1 MLEIKLTGCFA
12 HFFFEF
18 LKVLLHLLGGNF
30 GIGPGV
36 FDGNGDVVSFCYLH
50 QVRVGL
56 RRLRVALRVFR
67 GLARRRPADAFE
79 ARLAR
84 DTERVGA
91 LSMLLAALKDAE
103 KASGSLDDTAAI
115 QVLTRER
122 KKRVEAAESF
132 REGGR
137 EDAAVKEESEVALI
151 DAYLPAALDEAELD
165 ALIAAAIAEAGATE
179 PKDLGSVMKILQPKT
194 AGRADGK
201 VVSTKVREALAA
213 RPSS

>member
-1 MLEIKLTGCFA
+1 MIE
-12 HFFFEF
+12 
-18 LKVLLHLLGGNF
+18 
-30 GIGPGV
+30 
-36 FDGNGDVVSFCYLH
+36 
-50 QVRVGL
+50 QVESDIR
-56 RRLRVALRVFR
+56 
-67 GLARRRPADAFE
+67 E

-84 DTERVGA
+84 NTERVGA

-103 KASGSLDDTAAI
+103 KANGSLDDTAAI

-137 EDAAVKEESEVALI
+137 EDAAAKEESEVALI

-165 ALIAAAIAEAGATE
+165 AMIAAAIAEAGATE
-179 PKDLGSVMKILQPKT
+179 PKDLGSVMKLLQPKT

-201 VVSTKVREALAA
+201 VVSTKVREALGG
-213 RPSS
+213 

>member
-1 MLEIKLTGCFA
+1 MIE
-12 HFFFEF
+12 
-18 LKVLLHLLGGNF
+18 
-30 GIGPGV
+30 
-36 FDGNGDVVSFCYLH
+36 
-50 QVRVGL
+50 QVETDL
-56 RRLRVALRVFR
+56 R
-67 GLARRRPADAFE
+67 E

-137 EDAAVKEESEVALI
+137 EDAAVKEEGEVALI
-151 DAYLPAALDEAELD
+151 DE
-165 ALIAAAIAEAGATE
+165 I
-179 PKDLGSVMKILQPKT
+179 
-194 AGRADGK
+194 GRAH
-201 VVSTKVREALAA
+201 V
-213 RPSS
+213 

>member
-1 MLEIKLTGCFA
+1 MIERI
-12 HFFFEF
+12 ESD
-18 LKVLLHLLGGNF
+18 LK
-30 GIGPGV
+30 
-36 FDGNGDVVSFCYLH
+36 
-50 QVRVGL
+50 
-56 RRLRVALRVFR
+56 
-67 GLARRRPADAFE
+67 E

-84 DTERVGA
+84 DAEKVGA

-165 ALIAAAIAEAGATE
+165 AMIAAAIAEAGATE
-179 PKDLGSVMKILQPKT
+179 PKDLGSVMKLLQPRT

-201 VVSTKVREALAA
+201 IVSTKVRAALGG
-213 RPSS
+213 

>member
-1 MLEIKLTGCFA
+1 MIE
-12 HFFFEF
+12 
-18 LKVLLHLLGGNF
+18 
-30 GIGPGV
+30 
-36 FDGNGDVVSFCYLH
+36 
-50 QVRVGL
+50 QVETDL
-56 RRLRVALRVFR
+56 R
-67 GLARRRPADAFE
+67 E

-179 PKDLGSVMKILQPKT
+179 PKDLGSVMKLLQPKT

-201 VVSTKVREALAA
+201 VVSTKVRDALGAG
-213 RPSS
+213 